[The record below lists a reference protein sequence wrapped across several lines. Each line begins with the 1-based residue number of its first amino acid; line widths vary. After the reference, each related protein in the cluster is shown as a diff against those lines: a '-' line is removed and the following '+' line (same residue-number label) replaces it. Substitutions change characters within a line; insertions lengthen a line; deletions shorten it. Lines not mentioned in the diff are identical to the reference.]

1 MRFWTG
7 FNPWVRRNAGCWD
20 SDKHCWSSACPL
32 RAPVLTEG
40 WLSFAVLFVMSVSLC
55 MLYKHKCPHKY
66 YLIIKLNRRVL
77 FWRVKFRWGWR
88 ARRGQ
93 HLFERERETAIKKR
107 RNEIIWKKVHAHPDN
122 SCWRKTPFCA
132 HITFYLLLL
141 LPEMWDLRI
150 DSLKYSRK
158 LAAGVALLLCE
169 RNVPVSGLLGL
180 AGLGILVAFCCLLQ
194 GLFPCLLWFHTT
206 SP

>member
-66 YLIIKLNRRVL
+66 CLIIKLNRRVL

-93 HLFERERETAIKKR
+93 HLFERERERQPLRKEEMKLSERRCMHIQIIHAGEKHHSVLISHATFCSYSSKR
-107 RNEIIWKKVHAHPDN
+107 GI
-122 SCWRKTPFCA
+122 
-132 HITFYLLLL
+132 
-141 LPEMWDLRI
+141 
-150 DSLKYSRK
+150 
-158 LAAGVALLLCE
+158 
-169 RNVPVSGLLGL
+169 SGLIPWNTHVNWLLGWHSCFVK
-180 AGLGILVAFCCLLQ
+180 GMCQWVDYLG
-194 GLFPCLLWFHTT
+194 
-206 SP
+206 